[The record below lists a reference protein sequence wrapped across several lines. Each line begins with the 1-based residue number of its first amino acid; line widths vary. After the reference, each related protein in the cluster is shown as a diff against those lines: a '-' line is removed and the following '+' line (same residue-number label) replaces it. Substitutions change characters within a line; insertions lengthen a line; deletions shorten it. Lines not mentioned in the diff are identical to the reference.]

1 MGEPPLLL
9 VSLKLLVVLQP
20 WVCSCWRNQHN
31 QLWYFTGGCSFEPI
45 AGMECQSGST
55 QKNEKMKCHSGF
67 PKCHM
72 ATACIKQIAD
82 EMPFLASAPCA
93 IPFTSSKQ
101 VLQTVLYFGS
111 WAAALPFL
119 YGFLV
124 SKLSCWF
131 WRRRKWLQLVGLFSI
146 GSPHRLW
153 LAFGL
158 ASGIECWCHTMALPQ
173 SLTHLWFFSFWAEVQ
188 LADLQTWC
196 QWWHLPWPILGS
208 SL

>member
-1 MGEPPLLL
+1 MGVQLL
-9 VSLKLLVVLQP
+9 VQP
-20 WVCSCWRNQHN
+20 TQ
-31 QLWYFTGGCSFEPI
+31 YFTGGCSFEPI

-82 EMPFLASAPCA
+82 EMPFLASAPYA

-111 WAAALPFL
+111 WAAALPLL

-131 WRRRKWLQLVGLFSI
+131 WRRRKNGSSWSFFNWITTSPLVGL
-146 GSPHRLW
+146 
-153 LAFGL
+153 
-158 ASGIECWCHTMALPQ
+158 
-173 SLTHLWFFSFWAEVQ
+173 
-188 LADLQTWC
+188 
-196 QWWHLPWPILGS
+196 WPCIRH
-208 SL
+208 